1 MTSSQDTT
9 QRADCFAKIRLA
21 ITNSLVHPER
31 NEQKTVSF
39 YKNLSTSSGVVAVVA
54 FQASGGHQVSGMA
67 VVAGSPLMT
76 NTGLTLAGIG
86 VSSIELGRSPS
97 GSIVALIAGHIPK

>member
-1 MTSSQDTT
+1 MTN
-9 QRADCFAKIRLA
+9 A
-21 ITNSLVHPER
+21 LVHPER

-39 YKNLSTSSGVVAVVA
+39 YENLAATTWVVAVVA
-54 FQASGGHQVSGMA
+54 LQASGGHQVSGMA